1 MNGKGTLISRYPPR
15 YNYAVRQL
23 IRAVVVSSFFIS
35 SALIA
40 ISPANAAACSGT
52 TGTSGSYTL
61 MQFTA
66 AQSGCTW
73 SIPAG
78 VSAVDVL
85 IVGGGGGAGFG
96 NLGGG
101 GGAGQVLASKSAFSV
116 VPGDA
121 VTLTV
126 GNYGAGGYN
135 DNSGSWN
142 YGSDGSP
149 SSVTINSST
158 YSATGGGSGGG
169 NNRANGN
176 NGGSGGG
183 SAMNGTGG
191 SVSANS
197 YLQFNSYGNIGASG
211 SSSGGGG
218 AGGVGSGSTG
228 GAGIS
233 LWGLN
238 FAGGGGGWGNGYG
251 GGSASATNIYGA
263 GSAGGGYASGS
274 GVGTSATNHGQY
286 GADGTGSGGGGG
298 EHGGTGLVVFR
309 YLVDSVAPTFSSAAV
324 ANDGV
329 TLAVTFSETISAT
342 TAPTSHWSVSA
353 NGTVDTVTA
362 VSVSGSIV
370 TLTLQVQVTAALLI
384 KVSYTDPTAGNDANA
399 VQDLGLND
407 AASFTNQSVTNNSSS
422 KTAVTISMT
431 LSGNGYNATY
441 RALST
446 LTITTN
452 APGKVRFTM
461 RGKAIP
467 GCQNIAA
474 TSVSTYYQATCSWR
488 PSVHNGTTVAAQI
501 TSSNSNFQGTPS
513 VNLPVLV
520 GTRSGT
526 R

>member
-1 MNGKGTLISRYPPR
+1 
-15 YNYAVRQL
+15 
-23 IRAVVVSSFFIS
+23 
-35 SALIA
+35 
-40 ISPANAAACSGT
+40 
-52 TGTSGSYTL
+52 

-96 NLGGG
+96 SLGGG
-101 GGAGQVLASKSAFSV
+101 GGAGQVLTSNSAFSV

-121 VTLTV
+121 ITLTV

-135 DNSGSWN
+135 DTQGSWAA
-142 YGSDGSP
+142 GSDGSP
-149 SSVTINSST
+149 SSVTIGGST
-158 YSATGGGSGGG
+158 FTATGGGSGGG
-169 NNRANGN
+169 NNRVNGT

-197 YLQFNSYGNIGASG
+197 YSQFTSYGNSGASG
-211 SSSGGGG
+211 SGSGGGG
-218 AGGVGSGSTG
+218 AGGAGSGTTG

-238 FAGGGGGWGNGYG
+238 FAGGGGGWANGYG
-251 GGSASATNIYGA
+251 GGATSATNIYGA
-263 GSAGGGYASGS
+263 GSAGGGSSSGS

-286 GADGTGSGGGGG
+286 GTDGTGSGGGGG

-324 ANDGV
+324 SSNGL
-329 TLAVTFSETISAT
+329 TLAVTFSEAISTT
-342 TAPTSHWSVSA
+342 TAPASQWSVTT

-362 VSVSGSIV
+362 VSVSGVTV
-370 TLTLQVQVTAALLI
+370 TLTLQIPVTAALLV
-384 KVSYTDPTAGNDANA
+384 KVSYTDPTVGNDVNA

-407 AASFTNQSVTNNSSS
+407 AASFTNQSVTNNATT

-431 LSGNGYNATY
+431 LSGNGYNAIY
-441 RALST
+441 RTLST
-446 LTITTN
+446 LTITSN
-452 APGKVRFTM
+452 SPGKVRFTIK
-461 RGKAIP
+461 GKVIP
-467 GCQNIAA
+467 GCQKVSA
-474 TSVSTYYQATCSWR
+474 TSVSTYYQAVCSWR
-488 PSVHNGTTVAAQI
+488 PSVHNLQTIVAQI
-501 TSSNSNFQGTPS
+501 TSSDSNYQGTPTA
-513 VNLPVLV
+513 NLAVMV
-520 GTRSGT
+520 GPRSGP
-526 R
+526 RA